1 MTIERILEAEIKSEQ
16 KVGDSSFQYLRV
28 GPTSMV
34 PPDYA
39 VSFYFL
45 NLSFKFLQTIFFLI

>member
-16 KVGDSSFQYLRV
+16 KISDSSFQYLRV

-39 VSFYFL
+39 VST
-45 NLSFKFLQTIFFLI
+45 SS

>member
-45 NLSFKFLQTIFFLI
+45 DFTSNFC

>member
-1 MTIERILEAEIKSEQ
+1 MTIERILEAEMKSEQ
-16 KVGDSSFQYLRV
+16 KTGDSSFQYLRV

-39 VSFYFL
+39 VSVFYFVFS
-45 NLSFKFLQTIFFLI
+45 SFLF